1 MLINKDSFRSQQEVN
16 DEGGVIL
23 QSISTTNLCKRRGLI
38 DKKGRGVSGLF
49 DSSAKFSFIS
59 VSGFIPKRMAQT
71 ELEKRLY
78 KKSKTIKWRHAKGE
92 KRLTR
97 CDDTAFQPY
106 QNCVAQTRTVAH
118 TKISDLIDFNA
129 MLLPQLFDPRLE
141 KQDPRFLLCH
151 ACHDSSVFIFLGTNV
166 SLLPVYHVRAGR
178 VSPGGY
184 FTLTMRRIFATELIF
199 EIIFLETALLRV
211 IDFRR
216 FSGRD

>member
-1 MLINKDSFRSQQEVN
+1 
-16 DEGGVIL
+16 
-23 QSISTTNLCKRRGLI
+23 
-38 DKKGRGVSGLF
+38 
-49 DSSAKFSFIS
+49 
-59 VSGFIPKRMAQT
+59 MAQT

-97 CDDTAFQPY
+97 CDDTAFQSY

-118 TKISDLIDFNA
+118 TKISDRIDFNA
-129 MLLPQLFDPRLE
+129 MLLPQLFLFDPRLE
-141 KQDPRFLLCH
+141 KQDPRIYSCYVMPVMTPRCLSFLCG
-151 ACHDSSVFIFLGTNV
+151 FILLGTSV

-184 FTLTMRRIFATELIF
+184 FTVPMRRIFATEPTF

>member
-23 QSISTTNLCKRRGLI
+23 QSISTTNLCKRRGLL
-38 DKKGRGVSGLF
+38 DKKGRGVSGPFRLVC
-49 DSSAKFSFIS
+49 FIS

-118 TKISDLIDFNA
+118 TKISDRIDFNA
-129 MLLPQLFDPRLE
+129 MLLPQLFLFDPRLE
-141 KQDPRFLLCH
+141 KQDPRIYSCCH
-151 ACHDSSVFIFLGTNV
+151 ACHDSSVFIF
-166 SLLPVYHVRAGR
+166 PARF
-178 VSPGGY
+178 Y
-184 FTLTMRRIFATELIF
+184 FTRHKCVTASCLSCSRRPGESRRIFHIAHAPNF
-199 EIIFLETALLRV
+199 CN
-211 IDFRR
+211 
-216 FSGRD
+216 